1 MVRNYSDFHN
11 TDYKSKLLRNG
22 EMVFDKTLKTS
33 LEAFDVLINDSTC
46 EIVVQSTSKYNE
58 RRILFK
64 QDEVHWGDLVE
75 FDNEKWI
82 VFERPFFNQ
91 IHSKSKMK
99 LCNSEMVFEE
109 WVKEIIGYDPLGN
122 PIPGE
127 EELKIIPFP
136 CSVESIS
143 NLNTRSLGGSE
154 INIPEGDMVVEIPY
168 TNHEL
173 IEIGNDFR
181 MFDDSYRIS
190 GIDKSSTDGQ
200 SGILILVVS
209 RTQNKT

>member
-1 MVRNYSDFHN
+1 MVRTYSDFHN

-22 EMVFDKTLKTS
+22 EKVFDRTLKTS
-33 LEAFDVLINDSTC
+33 LEAFDVLINDESLK
-46 EIVVQSTSKYNE
+46 IVIQSTSKYDE

-64 QDEVHWGDLVE
+64 QDEVHWGDLVG

-82 VFERPFFNQ
+82 VFERPFDNQ

-122 PIPGE
+122 PIHGE
-127 EELKIIPFP
+127 EELKITPFP

-154 INIPEGDMVVEIPY
+154 INIPEGDMVVEIPF

-181 MFDDSYRIS
+181 MFDEPYRIS

-209 RTQNKT
+209 RIQNKT